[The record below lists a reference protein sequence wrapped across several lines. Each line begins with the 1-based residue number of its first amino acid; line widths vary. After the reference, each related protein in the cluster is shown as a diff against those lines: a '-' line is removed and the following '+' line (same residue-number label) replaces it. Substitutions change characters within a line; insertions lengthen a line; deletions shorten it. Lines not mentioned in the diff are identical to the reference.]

1 MSVGGILSRVF
12 SADTLTCT
20 HCGSAALYPDP
31 GLFGELGG
39 LLGRMRYACRDC
51 RRHTWLRPGAEFPQA
66 PPDEPGLEVPP
77 PPSVAAS
84 LEALDI
90 DAAPL
95 PPPRTD
101 LRVLDEEL
109 ARGRRRRKKH

>member
-1 MSVGGILSRVF
+1 MSAGSVLSRVF

-20 HCGSAALYPDP
+20 HCGSAALYPYP

-51 RRHTWLRPGAEFPQA
+51 RRHTWLRPGAEFPQ
-66 PPDEPGLEVPP
+66 PDEPGLQVPG
-77 PPSVAAS
+77 PSSFSAS

-90 DAAPL
+90 DVAPL

-101 LRVLDEEL
+101 LRALDEEL
-109 ARGRRRRKKH
+109 ARSRRRRKKH